1 MNKAERMISAGEV
14 AEIVTHGEV
23 IEDYPKDV
31 RGHSCLMA
39 GETIEGRT
47 IHIVCSP
54 KDDYLA
60 IITAYIPTTTEWNET
75 KRTRR
80 RKGE

>member
-1 MNKAERMISAGEV
+1 MISAGEV

-23 IEDYPKDV
+23 IEDYPKDI